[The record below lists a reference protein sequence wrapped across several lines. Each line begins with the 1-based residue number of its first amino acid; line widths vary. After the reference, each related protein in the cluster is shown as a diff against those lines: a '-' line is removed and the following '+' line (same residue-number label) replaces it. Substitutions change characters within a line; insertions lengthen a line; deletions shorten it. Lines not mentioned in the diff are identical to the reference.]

1 MASRREQP
9 VHRLRVR
16 KGQQKWGDKRDSLLE
31 LYFFYTFFSSSKTD
45 KLLASTVL
53 FMLALSWLYN
63 ALVLAQ
69 IAGIS
74 AFALFLKFVILTMKE
89 NAREFDRKNPDFDH
103 DSEVFTRSTL
113 YMGIFLVLFGLP
125 FTLIGISGLSSLGI
139 LPQEVSILEAFWL
152 PQGVLLSAS
161 VGLGLQYMGLY
172 SCWRYFVQ

>member
-1 MASRREQP
+1 MREGGDSMNS
-9 VHRLRVR
+9 LR
-16 KGQQKWGDKRDSLLE
+16 E
-31 LYFFYTFFSSSKTD
+31 LYSLYNFFSSSKEE
-45 KLLASTVL
+45 KILISTVL
-53 FMLALSWLYN
+53 IMLLLSWMYN
-63 ALVLAQ
+63 APLLAQ
-69 IAGIS
+69 IAGT
-74 AFALFLKFVILTMKE
+74 ATFTLFLNVIWKQMKE
-89 NAREFDRKNPDFDH
+89 NAREADRKNPDFDH

-139 LPQEVSILEAFWL
+139 LPQEVGILEAFWL